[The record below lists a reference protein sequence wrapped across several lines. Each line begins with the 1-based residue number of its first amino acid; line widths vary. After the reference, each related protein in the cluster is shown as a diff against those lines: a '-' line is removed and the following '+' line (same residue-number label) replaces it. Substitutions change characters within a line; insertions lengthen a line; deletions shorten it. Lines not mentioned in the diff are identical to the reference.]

1 MPLAT
6 STGEKLKTLRDQLNQ
21 LVALESPSTEDL
33 EKAVKLNEEID
44 GVETE
49 YTKLKIVDDANDS
62 RKAADDA
69 EKAKSLKPVSRPG
82 LAIASNNGRNLE
94 AERQETALVSSNKSW
109 SSSLIESAIYKAV
122 HDQGHHSGTSYSV
135 TIEDAIGLNVKAAG
149 DPITTTQFGTRMTDL
164 SLVPHPFPP
173 ATVLPLINVVNVG
186 AGSIRY
192 YQATMPVVGSG
203 PEWVAEAQPKLE
215 IQLRWAPVDAPIET
229 LAEWT
234 AVTLQAL
241 DDLPQL
247 RSVVDFDL
255 RRALLNKLDDSVL
268 NGNGTTPQIRGIN
281 NFAGVQ
287 SVAFVAT
294 TSPADMIAKGIAAV
308 SSTGYG
314 VPNAIV
320 MNPADW
326 WGVRT
331 SKIGTPPASFYL
343 WGSPTEMGTPN
354 IYGLPVVADSHQAAG
369 TALVGDFS
377 YATFY
382 QRMGVTFIVGLKND
396 DLIRNITTIVCELR
410 GTLAVTRPG
419 AFAKVALV

>member
-1 MPLAT
+1 MPIAT
-6 STGEKLKTLRDQLNQ
+6 GAGEKVRTMRADLDKLF
-21 LVALESPSTEDL
+21 AIESPSTEEL
-33 EKAVKLNEEID
+33 EAAVKLNDEIT
-44 GVETE
+44 VAEAE
-49 YTKLKIVDDANDS
+49 YLKLKSVDDANEA
-62 RKAADDA
+62 RKSADEA
-69 EKAKSLKPVSRPG
+69 ERAKSLKPVTRPG
-82 LAIASNNGRNLE
+82 LALASNNGRNLDV
-94 AERQETALVSSNKSW
+94 ERQETALVPTNKSW
-109 SSSLIESAIYKAV
+109 STSLVESAIYKAV
-122 HDQGHHSGTSYSV
+122 HDQGHHSGTAYSV
-135 TIEDAIGLNVKAAG
+135 TIDDAIGLNVKAAG
-149 DPITTTQFGTRMTDL
+149 DPITTTQFGTRVTEL
-164 SLVPHPFPP
+164 GLVPHVFPP

-192 YQATMPVVGSG
+192 YQATMPVTGG
-203 PEWVAEAQPKLE
+203 PDWTAEAALKPE

-343 WGSPTEMGTPN
+343 WGAPTEAGTPN

-410 GTLAVTRPG
+410 GTLAITRPG

>member
-1 MPLAT
+1 MPH
-6 STGEKLKTLRDQLNQ
+6 
-21 LVALESPSTEDL
+21 V
-33 EKAVKLNEEID
+33 
-44 GVETE
+44 
-49 YTKLKIVDDANDS
+49 
-62 RKAADDA
+62 
-69 EKAKSLKPVSRPG
+69 
-82 LAIASNNGRNLE
+82 
-94 AERQETALVSSNKSW
+94 
-109 SSSLIESAIYKAV
+109 
-122 HDQGHHSGTSYSV
+122 
-135 TIEDAIGLNVKAAG
+135 
-149 DPITTTQFGTRMTDL
+149 
-164 SLVPHPFPP
+164 FPP

-192 YQATMPVVGSG
+192 YQATMPVTGG
-203 PEWVAEAQPKLE
+203 PDWTAEAAAKPE

-268 NGNGTTPQIRGIN
+268 NGNGTTPQIRGIL
-281 NFAGVQ
+281 NFTGVQ

-294 TSPADMIAKGIAAV
+294 TSAADMIAKGIAAV

-314 VPNAIV
+314 VPNAVV

-326 WGVRT
+326 WAVRT

-343 WGSPTEMGTPN
+343 WGAPTEIGHAEYLRPAGCRRFA
-354 IYGLPVVADSHQAAG
+354 YAAG

-396 DLIRNITTIVCELR
+396 DLIKNITTIVCELR
-410 GTLAVTRPG
+410 GTLAVTGPVHSRKWP
-419 AFAKVALV
+419 

>member
-1 MPLAT
+1 MPIAT
-6 STGEKLKTLRDQLNQ
+6 GAGEKVRTMRADLDKLF
-21 LVALESPSTEDL
+21 AIESPSSEEL
-33 EKAVKLNEEID
+33 EAAVKLNDEIT
-44 GVETE
+44 VAETE
-49 YTKLKIVDDANDS
+49 YLKLKSVDDANEA
-62 RKAADDA
+62 RKSADEA
-69 EKAKSLKPVSRPG
+69 ERAKSLKPVTRPG
-82 LAIASNNGRNLE
+82 LALASNNGRNLDV
-94 AERQETALVSSNKSW
+94 ERQETALVSSNKSW
-109 SSSLIESAIYKAV
+109 STSLVESAIYKAV

-135 TIEDAIGLNVKAAG
+135 TIDDAIGLSVKAAG

-164 SLVPHPFPP
+164 SLVPHVFPP

-192 YQATMPVVGSG
+192 YQATMPPTGG
-203 PEWVAEAQPKLE
+203 PDWTAEAALKPE
-215 IQLRWAPVDAPIET
+215 IQLRWAPVDAPVET

-247 RSVVDFDL
+247 RSVIDFDL
-255 RRALLNKLDDSVL
+255 RRALLNKLDDSIL
-268 NGNGTTPQIRGIN
+268 NGNGTTPQIRGIL
-281 NFAGVQ
+281 NFAGIQ
-287 SVAFVAT
+287 TPTFVTA

-314 VPNAIV
+314 VPNAVV

-326 WGVRT
+326 WAVRT

-354 IYGLPVVADSHQAAG
+354 IYGLPVVSDSHMPAG
-369 TALVGDFS
+369 FALVGDFS

-419 AFAKVALV
+419 AFAKVPFA

>member
-6 STGEKLKTLRDQLNQ
+6 STGEKLKTMRDQLNQ

-33 EKAVKLNEEID
+33 ERAVKLNEEID

-82 LAIASNNGRNLE
+82 LALASNNGRNLDV
-94 AERQETALVSSNKSW
+94 ERQEQALVPSNKSW
-109 SSSLIESAIYKAV
+109 STSLIESAIYKAV
-122 HDQGHHSGTSYSV
+122 HEQGHHSGTSYSV
-135 TIEDAIGLNVKAAG
+135 TIDDAIGLSVKAAG
-149 DPITTTQFGTRMTDL
+149 DPITTTQFGTRVTEL
-164 SLVPHPFPP
+164 GLVPHVFPP

-192 YQATMPVVGSG
+192 YQATMPPTGG
-203 PEWVAEAQPKLE
+203 PDWTAEAALKPE

-247 RSVVDFDL
+247 RSVLDFDL
-255 RRALLNKLDDSVL
+255 RRALLNKLDDSIL
-268 NGNGTTPQIRGIN
+268 NGNGTTPQIRGLLL
-281 NFAGVQ
+281 FAGVQ
-287 SVAFVAT
+287 SIAFVAT

-326 WGVRT
+326 WAVRT

-354 IYGLPVVADSHQAAG
+354 IYGLPVVADSHMPAG
-369 TALVGDFS
+369 FALVGDFS

>member
-6 STGEKLKTLRDQLNQ
+6 STGEKLKTLREELNQ
-21 LVALESPSTEDL
+21 LVVLDSPSAEDL
-33 EKAVKLNEEID
+33 EKAVKLNDEIN

-49 YTKLKIVDDANDS
+49 YIKLKGVDDANEA

-69 EKAKSLKPVSRPG
+69 EKAKSRTPVTRPG
-82 LAIASNNGRNLE
+82 LALANGDGRNLD
-94 AERQETALVSSNKSW
+94 AERDAKSLVPTNKSW
-109 SSSLIESAIYKAV
+109 SASLVESAIYKAV
-122 HDQGHHSGTSYSV
+122 HDQGHHSGTAYSV
-135 TIEDAIGLNVKAAG
+135 TIDDAIGLSVKAAG
-149 DPITTTQFGTRMTDL
+149 DPITTTQFGTRTTDL
-164 SLVPHPFPP
+164 SLVPHVFPP
-173 ATVLPLINVVNVG
+173 ATVLPLINVTNVG
-186 AGSIRY
+186 AASIRY
-192 YQATMPVVGSG
+192 YQATMPPVGG
-203 PEWVAEAQPKLE
+203 PGWTPEAGLKPE

-268 NGNGTTPQIRGIN
+268 NGTGTTPEIRGLL

-287 SVAFVAT
+287 SIAFVAT
-294 TSPADMIAKGIAAV
+294 TSAADMIAKGIAAV

-314 VPNAIV
+314 VPNAVV

-326 WGVRT
+326 WAVRT

-343 WGSPTEMGTPN
+343 WGSPTEAGTPN
-354 IYGLPVVADSHQAAG
+354 IYGLPVVADSHLAAG

>member
-1 MPLAT
+1 MRADLD
-6 STGEKLKTLRDQLNQ
+6 KLFAIETPSQDE
-21 LVALESPSTEDL
+21 LEA
-33 EKAVKLNEEID
+33 AVKLNDEIT
-44 GVETE
+44 VAEAE
-49 YTKLKIVDDANDS
+49 YVKLKSVDDAADA
-62 RKAADDA
+62 RKAADEA

-82 LAIASNNGRNLE
+82 LALASNNGRNLDV
-94 AERQETALVSSNKSW
+94 ERQETALVATSKSW
-109 SSSLIESAIYKAV
+109 SSSLVETAIYKAV
-122 HDQGHHSGTSYSV
+122 HDQGHHSGTAYSV
-135 TIEDAIGLNVKAAG
+135 TIDDAIGLSAKAAG
-149 DPITTTQFGTRMTDL
+149 DPITTTQFGTRTTDTN
-164 SLVPHPFPP
+164 LVGHVFPP
-173 ATVLPLINVVNVG
+173 ATVLPLINVVNVS
-186 AGSIRY
+186 AGNIRY
-192 YQATMPVVGSG
+192 YQATMPIVGSG
-203 PEWVAEAQPKLE
+203 PDWVAEAAAKLE

-247 RSVVDFDL
+247 RSVIDFDL
-255 RRALLNKLDDSVL
+255 RRALLNKLDDSIL
-268 NGNGTTPQIRGIN
+268 NGSGGTPQIRGIL
-281 NFAGVQ
+281 NFTGIQ
-287 SVAFVAT
+287 TPAFVAA

-314 VPNAIV
+314 VPNAVV

-326 WGVRT
+326 WTVRT

-343 WGSPTEMGTPN
+343 WGAPTEAGTPN
-354 IYGLPVVADSHQAAG
+354 IYGLPVVADSHMPAG
-369 TALVGDFS
+369 FALVGDFS

-419 AFAKVALV
+419 AFAKVPFA

>member
-1 MPLAT
+1 MPIAT
-6 STGEKLKTLRDQLNQ
+6 GAGEKVRTMRADLDKLF
-21 LVALESPSTEDL
+21 AIESPSTEEL
-33 EKAVKLNEEID
+33 EAAVKLNDEIT
-44 GVETE
+44 VAETE
-49 YTKLKIVDDANDS
+49 YLKLKSVDDANEA
-62 RKAADDA
+62 RKSADEA
-69 EKAKSLKPVSRPG
+69 ERAKSLKPVTRPG
-82 LAIASNNGRNLE
+82 LALANNNGRNLD

-109 SSSLIESAIYKAV
+109 STSLIESAIYKAV
-122 HDQGHHSGTSYSV
+122 HDQGHHSGTAYSV
-135 TIEDAIGLNVKAAG
+135 TIDDAIGLSVKAAG
-149 DPITTTQFGTRMTDL
+149 DPITTTQFGTRVTEL
-164 SLVPHPFPP
+164 ALVPHVFPP

-192 YQATMPVVGSG
+192 YQATMPPTGG
-203 PEWVAEAQPKLE
+203 PDWTAEAALKPE
-215 IQLRWAPVDAPIET
+215 IQLRWAPVDAPVET

-247 RSVVDFDL
+247 RSVIDFDL
-255 RRALLNKLDDSVL
+255 RRALLNKLDDSIL
-268 NGNGTTPQIRGIN
+268 NGNGTTPQIRGIL
-281 NFAGVQ
+281 NFAGIQ
-287 SVAFVAT
+287 TPTFVAA

-314 VPNAIV
+314 VPNAVV

-326 WGVRT
+326 WAVRT

-354 IYGLPVVADSHQAAG
+354 IYGLPVVSDSHMPAG
-369 TALVGDFS
+369 FALVGDFS

-419 AFAKVALV
+419 AFAKVPFA

>member
-1 MPLAT
+1 MPIAT
-6 STGEKLKTLRDQLNQ
+6 GAGEKVRTMRADLDKLF
-21 LVALESPSTEDL
+21 AIESPSTEEL
-33 EKAVKLNEEID
+33 EAAVKLNDEIT
-44 GVETE
+44 VAEAE
-49 YTKLKIVDDANDS
+49 YVKLKSVDDANES
-62 RKAADDA
+62 RKAADEA
-69 EKAKSLKPVSRPG
+69 ERAKSLKPVTRPG
-82 LAIASNNGRNLE
+82 LAIANNNGRNLDI
-94 AERQETALVSSNKSW
+94 ERQETALVSNKSW

-122 HDQGHHSGTSYSV
+122 HEQGHHSGTAYSV
-135 TIEDAIGLNVKAAG
+135 TIDDAIGLSVKAAG

-203 PEWVAEAQPKLE
+203 PDWVAEAGPKLE

-281 NFAGVQ
+281 NFTGVQ

-308 SSTGYG
+308 STTGYG
-314 VPNAIV
+314 VPNAVV

-326 WGVRT
+326 WAVRT

>member
-82 LAIASNNGRNLE
+82 LAIANNNGRNLDV
-94 AERQETALVSSNKSW
+94 ERQEQALVPTTKSW
-109 SSSLIESAIYKAV
+109 SSSLVESAIYKAV

-164 SLVPHPFPP
+164 GLVPHVFPP

-186 AGSIRY
+186 SGSIRY
-192 YQATMPVVGSG
+192 YQATMPVTGG
-203 PEWVAEAQPKLE
+203 PGWTAEAALKPE

-268 NGNGTTPQIRGIN
+268 NGTGTTPEIRGLL
-281 NFAGVQ
+281 NFGIQ
-287 SVAFVAT
+287 SVSFVTT
-294 TSPADMIAKGIAAV
+294 TSMADMIAKGIAAV

-326 WGVRT
+326 WTVRT

-343 WGSPTEMGTPN
+343 WGAPTEAGTPN
-354 IYGLPVVADSHQAAG
+354 IYGLPVVADSHMPAG
-369 TALVGDFS
+369 FALVGDFS

-419 AFAKVALV
+419 AFAKVAIV

>member
-6 STGEKLKTLRDQLNQ
+6 STGEKLKTLREQLDQ
-21 LVALESPSTEDL
+21 LVALDSPSTEDL

-49 YTKLKIVDDANDS
+49 YSKLKGVDDANLA

-69 EKAKSLKPVSRPG
+69 EKVKSRTPVTRPG
-82 LAIASNNGRNLE
+82 LALANGDGRNLD
-94 AERQETALVSSNKSW
+94 AERDAKSLVPTNKSW
-109 SSSLIESAIYKAV
+109 SASLVESAIYKAV
-122 HDQGHHSGTSYSV
+122 HDQGHHSGTAYSV
-135 TIEDAIGLNVKAAG
+135 TIDDAIGLSVKAAG
-149 DPITTTQFGTRMTDL
+149 DPITTTQFGTRTTDL
-164 SLVPHPFPP
+164 SLVPHVFPP
-173 ATVLPLINVVNVG
+173 ATVLPLVNVVNVG

-192 YQATMPVVGSG
+192 YQATMPPGGTG
-203 PEWVAEAQPKLE
+203 PGWTAEAAAKPE

-255 RRALLNKLDDSVL
+255 RRALLNKLDDSIL
-268 NGNGTTPQIRGIN
+268 NGSGTTPEIRGIL
-281 NFAGVQ
+281 NFTGIQ
-287 SVAFVAT
+287 TPAFVTA

-314 VPNAIV
+314 VPNAVV

-326 WGVRT
+326 WAVRT

-354 IYGLPVVADSHQAAG
+354 IYGLPVVADSHMPAG
-369 TALVGDFS
+369 FALVGDFS
-377 YATFY
+377 FATFY

-396 DLIRNITTIVCELR
+396 DLIKNITTIVCELR

-419 AFAKVALV
+419 AFAKVPFA